1 MLVSERDTKN
11 RKEGEH
17 MEDKQKILDAF
28 CKVLQM
34 TRSCS
39 DLVDIIYSIPDES
52 GLEYAIL
59 VFKHGDRMVNITGDS
74 GTAMLKD
81 VLKAVD

>member
-1 MLVSERDTKN
+1 MLVSERDTKTE
-11 RKEGEH
+11 RKAH

-39 DLVDIIYSIPDES
+39 DLVDIIYSISDES
-52 GLEYAIL
+52 GLECAIL
-59 VFKHGDRMVNITGDS
+59 AFKYGDRMVNITGDS

>member
-1 MLVSERDTKN
+1 
-11 RKEGEH
+11 

-34 TRSCS
+34 TRDCS
-39 DLVDIIYSIPDES
+39 DL
-52 GLEYAIL
+52 
-59 VFKHGDRMVNITGDS
+59 VNITGDS

>member
-1 MLVSERDTKN
+1 MLVSERDTKTE
-11 RKEGEH
+11 RKAH

-39 DLVDIIYSIPDES
+39 DLESITYRVPDKTGS
-52 GLEYAIL
+52 EYAVL
-59 VFKHGDRMVNITGDS
+59 KFQNGDRMVNITGDS